1 MNSPGNIFTTKI
13 AIRLL
18 SVLEVAT
25 RWGVGLIFVYA
36 AVPKLL
42 DINSFSRTVDA
53 YGLVPDVFVMAV
65 AVLLPLLE
73 IVIAT
78 GLFMK
83 KKRAVYSSLGLLF
96 LFIAVLGYAIWM
108 GFDIDCGCFGSDD
121 PEYTAFNGLKVA
133 FARDV
138 LLMMFLFY
146 VLWFQRYQLIQQK

>member
-1 MNSPGNIFTTKI
+1 MNSPENIFTTKT

-78 GLFMK
+78 GLFSF
-83 KKRAVYSSLGLLF
+83 VC
-96 LFIAVLGYAIWM
+96 W
-108 GFDIDCGCFGSDD
+108 
-121 PEYTAFNGLKVA
+121 
-133 FARDV
+133 
-138 LLMMFLFY
+138 
-146 VLWFQRYQLIQQK
+146 